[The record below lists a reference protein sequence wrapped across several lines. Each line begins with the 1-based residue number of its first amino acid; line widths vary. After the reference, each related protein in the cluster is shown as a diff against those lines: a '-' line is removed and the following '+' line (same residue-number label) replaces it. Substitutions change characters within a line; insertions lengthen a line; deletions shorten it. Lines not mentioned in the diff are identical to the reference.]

1 MNLSTN
7 QQKFKAFLLTHTDLT
22 ASEINKLV
30 SKFTELHLAKDEC
43 FAEAGEHCKQ
53 LGFVVS
59 GVLYAIATNAKGTEY
74 VSSFY
79 EPDQLVTAYKSYH
92 QDITSCCSIITL
104 EPCVVLAA
112 ERKVLKNLLPPAY
125 EKDLLLAFLHTRYL
139 LTDEHAEELATT
151 TVAERYQHFL
161 KHHGTVAKRAPKK
174 FIASHLGAS
183 RGMLSR

>member
-22 ASEINKLV
+22 ETEINELIAK
-30 SKFTELHLAKDEC
+30 STELHLAKGEC
-43 FAEAGEHCKQ
+43 FAEEGRHCKQ
-53 LGFVVS
+53 IGFVVS
-59 GVLYAIATNAKGTEY
+59 GVLYAIATNAAGTAY

-92 QDITSCCSIITL
+92 EDITSCCSVITL
-104 EPCVVLAA
+104 QASTVLVID
-112 ERKVLKNLLPPAY
+112 RDVLKNLLPPAY
-125 EKDLLLAFLHTRYL
+125 EKELLLAFLHTRYL
-139 LTDEHAEELATT
+139 FADEHATELATLS
-151 TVAERYQHFL
+151 VAERYNHFL
-161 KHHGTVAKRAPKK
+161 KHHGTVANTAPKT